1 MTYQAAMLSA
11 RPASSEATLIT
22 VREAGRRVEGRWLWR
37 DLNFDVASGTRL
49 GLTGPSGSG
58 KTLLLRALAG
68 LDELDAGTI
77 SFRGR
82 PLEDWSMPDYRAHVM
97 YLAQAPA
104 LMEGT
109 VEDNLRAIFA
119 FDVHGAKTYNPSWV
133 DAHLA
138 LLGRDDGFLARESR
152 LLSGGEQQMTA
163 FLRAL
168 QLDPDVLLLDEP
180 TASLDARSTQ
190 RIEDL
195 VTAWLDEEPGRA
207 AVWTSHQ
214 PDQIERMTT
223 RRIDLAQR

>member
-1 MTYQAAMLSA
+1 MKRDVAPSEPTSPLETALLS
-11 RPASSEATLIT
+11 
-22 VREAGRRVEGRWLWR
+22 VREAGRRVGDRWIWRGLTFALDEG
-37 DLNFDVASGTRL
+37 ARL

-68 LDELDAGTI
+68 LDALDEGAVT
-77 SFRGR
+77 FRGR
-82 PLEDWSMPDYRAHVM
+82 SLADWSMPDYRAHVT

-109 VEDNLRAIFA
+109 VEHALRSVFA
-119 FDVHGAKTYNPSWV
+119 FSVHQAKAYDPAWV
-133 DAHLA
+133 RDHLA
-138 LLGRDDGFLARESR
+138 LLGRDDGFLRRETR

-168 QLDPDVLLLDEP
+168 QLGPDVLLLDEP
-180 TASLDARSTQ
+180 TASLDERSTR

-195 VTAWLDEEPGRA
+195 VAAWLDEAPGRA

-214 PDQIERMTT
+214 PEQIDRMTT
-223 RRIDLAQR
+223 RRIDLA